1 MTTATASLHQPPA
14 GTDRSRRRST
24 VAPVPAN
31 ADAMPTTVV
40 ESHLEGSAGHQFS
53 MMDGGPPLTT
63 PPSPAPAETAAR
75 SNPHRRQTAHQRP
88 AGSFLGGFRTPALT
102 TADRSSRAGIRN
114 PSRKRLFA
122 SSNPG

>member
-1 MTTATASLHQPPA
+1 M
-14 GTDRSRRRST
+14 RCRRLLLNHT
-24 VAPVPAN
+24 V
-31 ADAMPTTVV
+31 
-40 ESHLEGSAGHQFS
+40 EGSAGHQFS

-102 TADRSSRAGIRN
+102 TADRPSRAGIRN
-114 PSRKRLFA
+114 PCVDGPRLARFFA
-122 SSNPG
+122 AGTGLVD